1 MIALL
6 PRIVNGLAA
15 HIHPRKPLSPT
26 ESPEVAV
33 AHAAGADARVVV
45 IERVTIRQVNL
56 PPKVVRTDAIQSF
69 VTQETVLL
77 TLHCSDG
84 LAATGYA
91 YTIGTGGS
99 SVVALLR
106 DHLAPRLLGRAPVDN
121 EAIWKDLFFH
131 THATAVG
138 AITSLALACV
148 DIALWDWRARSQN
161 LPLWRLL
168 GGAQERV
175 PVYTTEGGWL
185 HLSASEL
192 VAQTQAAQAQGFR
205 GAKIKIGRP
214 HVSED
219 LARLSAVRSALGPG
233 FDIMTDANQGFSR
246 PEAVRRAGAFAPLGL
261 AWIEEPMPAE
271 DVQGH
276 AQLRARTDTPI
287 AVGESMYHLAQFRE
301 YLERGA
307 CSIVQPDVARIG
319 GITPWIKVA
328 NLAEAFGVPVCPH
341 FLMELHVSL
350 CAAVPNAAWV
360 EYIPQ
365 LDDITTSRI
374 RIEGGHAVAPQSP
387 GTGIDWDW
395 AAIAARQVF
404 SPLEICA

>member
-1 MIALL
+1 MAL
-6 PRIVNGLAA
+6 PIT
-15 HIHPRKPLSPT
+15 I
-26 ESPEVAV
+26 
-33 AHAAGADARVVV
+33 DAIRL
-45 IERVTIRQVNL
+45 RQVNL

-69 VTQETVLL
+69 VTQETILL
-77 TLHCSDG
+77 TLRCSDG
-84 LAATGYA
+84 IEATGYA

-99 SVVALLR
+99 SVMALLH
-106 DHLAPRLLGRAPVDN
+106 DHLAPRLLGRNPLHI

-148 DIALWDWRARSQN
+148 DTALWDWRARSQQ
-161 LPLWRLL
+161 LPLWQLL
-168 GGAQERV
+168 GGAQSRV

-185 HLSASEL
+185 HLGADEL
-192 VAQTQAAQAQGFR
+192 VAQTLAAQAQGFK

-219 LARLSAVRSALGPG
+219 VARLAAVRAAVGPG
-233 FDIMTDANQGFSR
+233 FELMTDANQGFNR
-246 PEAVRRAGAFAPLGL
+246 PEVVRRAAAFAPFDL
-261 AWIEEPMPAE
+261 AWLEEPLPAE
-271 DVQGH
+271 DVAGH
-276 AQLRARTDTPI
+276 RQLRESTAIPV
-287 AVGESMYHLAQFRE
+287 AVGESMYHLSQFRE
-301 YLERGA
+301 YLEQGA

-328 NLAEAFGVPVCPH
+328 HLAEGFDVPVCPH

-374 RIEGGHAVAPQSP
+374 RVEGGYAYPPDTP
-387 GTGIDWDW
+387 GLGIEWDW
-395 AAIAARQVF
+395 QEITQRQIADQSLNRKT
-404 SPLEICA
+404 P

>member
-1 MIALL
+1 MAL
-6 PRIVNGLAA
+6 PIT
-15 HIHPRKPLSPT
+15 ID
-26 ESPEVAV
+26 AV
-33 AHAAGADARVVV
+33 RL
-45 IERVTIRQVNL
+45 RQVNL

-69 VTQETVLL
+69 VTQETILL

-84 LAATGYA
+84 IEATGYA

-99 SVVALLR
+99 SIMALLH
-106 DHLAPRLLGRAPVDN
+106 DHLAPRLLGRNPLHI

-148 DIALWDWRARSQN
+148 DTALWDWRARSQQ
-161 LPLWRLL
+161 LPLWQLL
-168 GGAQERV
+168 GGAQSRV

-185 HLSASEL
+185 HLGADEL
-192 VAQTQAAQAQGFR
+192 VAQTLAAQAQGFK

-219 LARLSAVRSALGPG
+219 VARLAAVRAAVGPG
-233 FDIMTDANQGFSR
+233 FELMTDANQGFNR
-246 PEAVRRAGAFAPLGL
+246 PEVVRRAAAFAPFDL
-261 AWIEEPMPAE
+261 AWLEEPLPAE
-271 DVQGH
+271 DVAGH
-276 AQLRARTDTPI
+276 RQLRESTAIPV
-287 AVGESMYHLAQFRE
+287 AVGESMYHLSQFRE
-301 YLERGA
+301 YLEQGA

-319 GITPWIKVA
+319 GITPWMKVA
-328 NLAEAFGVPVCPH
+328 HLAEGFDVPVCPH

-374 RIEGGHAVAPQSP
+374 RVEGGYAYPPDTP
-387 GTGIDWDW
+387 GLGIEWDW
-395 AAIAARQVF
+395 QEITQRQIADQSLNRKR
-404 SPLEICA
+404 P

>member
-1 MIALL
+1 MAL
-6 PRIVNGLAA
+6 PIT
-15 HIHPRKPLSPT
+15 I
-26 ESPEVAV
+26 
-33 AHAAGADARVVV
+33 DAIRL
-45 IERVTIRQVNL
+45 RQVNL

-69 VTQETVLL
+69 VTQETILL
-77 TLHCSDG
+77 TLRCSDG
-84 LAATGYA
+84 IEATGYA

-99 SVVALLR
+99 SVMALLH
-106 DHLAPRLLGRAPVDN
+106 DHLAPRLLGRNPLHI

-148 DIALWDWRARSQN
+148 DTALWDWRARSQQ
-161 LPLWRLL
+161 LPLWQLL
-168 GGAQERV
+168 GGAQSRV

-185 HLSASEL
+185 HLGADEL
-192 VAQTQAAQAQGFR
+192 VAQTLAAQAQGFK

-219 LARLSAVRSALGPG
+219 VARLAAVRAAVGPG
-233 FDIMTDANQGFSR
+233 FELMTDANQGFNR
-246 PEAVRRAGAFAPLGL
+246 PEVVRRAAAFAPFDL
-261 AWIEEPMPAE
+261 AWLEEPLPAE
-271 DVQGH
+271 DVAGH
-276 AQLRARTDTPI
+276 RQLRESTAIPV
-287 AVGESMYHLAQFRE
+287 AVGESMYHLSQFRE
-301 YLERGA
+301 YLEQGA

-328 NLAEAFGVPVCPH
+328 HLAEGFDVPVCPH

-374 RIEGGHAVAPQSP
+374 RVEGGYAYPPDTP
-387 GTGIDWDW
+387 GLGIEWDW
-395 AAIAARQVF
+395 QEITQRQIADQSLKRKT
-404 SPLEICA
+404 P